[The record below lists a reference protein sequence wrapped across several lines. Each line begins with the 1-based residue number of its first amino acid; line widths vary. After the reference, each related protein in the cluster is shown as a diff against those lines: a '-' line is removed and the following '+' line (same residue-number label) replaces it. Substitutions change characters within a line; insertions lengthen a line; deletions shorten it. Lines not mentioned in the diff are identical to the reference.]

1 MDLCGGFFCRK
12 ATVRKKSPPLCGIL
26 SIKERRK
33 DMNETDWES
42 VLRFIEEH
50 LNEELTLEKIAD
62 AAGYSRYHFS
72 RKFRET
78 QGISVMKYVL
88 RRKME
93 KASQEILRGRSIL
106 ETALDFGFSSHSSF
120 STVFRREMGYHPS
133 LLKLKKEIA
142 GGMYMRKNEAMTK
155 EELYEKLSERCGE
168 MFEKC
173 CALSC
178 QIYSGQRRY
187 SGEEYVTHPLNAAL
201 LLANAEA
208 EEPVILAGLFCDWY
222 KKGRH
227 TEHLAE
233 QLPAEVRKIV
243 EELPETDPDKL
254 SDEALLVKTAERL
267 HNMQTLE
274 HMEESVWK
282 KKAEDTMILLAAVNA
297 RIGKNN
303 MTEELRELA
312 VKYLKNQTGAR

>member
-1 MDLCGGFFCRK
+1 
-12 ATVRKKSPPLCGIL
+12 
-26 SIKERRK
+26 
-33 DMNETDWES
+33 MNEMDWEN

-50 LNEELTLEKIAD
+50 LKEELTLEQIAD

-72 RKFRET
+72 RKFRER

-88 RRKME
+88 RRKLE
-93 KASQEILRGRSIL
+93 KASQEILSGRSIL
-106 ETALDFGFSSHSSF
+106 ETALDLGFSSHSSF

-142 GGMYMRKNEAMTK
+142 GGMYMNKAKTK
-155 EELYEKLSERCGE
+155 EELYEKLSEKCGAI
-168 MFEKC
+168 FEKC
-173 CALSC
+173 GALSC
-178 QIYSGQRRY
+178 QIYSGQKRY
-187 SGEEYVTHPLNAAL
+187 SGEDYITHPLNTAL

-208 EEPVILAGLFCDWY
+208 EEPVIFAGLFCDWY

-227 TEHLAE
+227 TEHLTE

-243 EELPETDPDKL
+243 EELPETDPEKL

-274 HMEESVWK
+274 YMEEGVWK

-303 MTEELRELA
+303 ITEELQKLA
-312 VKYLKNQTGAR
+312 VKYLKNQTGAQ